1 LSGNKPIVLS
11 GVQPTGQLH
20 LGNYEGALRNW
31 ASLQDDYRMYLCI
44 VDWHSL
50 TSDYNDVKGLQDRIF
65 QTVVDFLC
73 SGLDPEKVS
82 IFVQSDVKEH
92 AELHLLFSMITPTP
106 WLERV
111 PSYKEKSDSLGLDS
125 YGFLGYPLLQAAD
138 ILLYKADFVPV
149 GKDQLPHIELTREVA
164 RRFNNLYGNVF
175 PEPDGLL
182 SKFPA
187 IPGTDGRKMSKSYN
201 NDIKLA
207 DSSEE
212 TAKKIKK
219 MVTDPQKVYKGDPG
233 RPEIC
238 PVFTLHQVYTDKK
251 DVEIIYKTCKSGE
264 LGCAEDKKHLTEN
277 MNKSLEKLRNKR
289 KELEANKDYVLSVL
303 DRGAVEARERAA
315 ATIADVREAMN
326 LVRSHVRV

>member
-1 LSGNKPIVLS
+1 MSENKPIILS

-50 TSDYNDVKGLQDRIF
+50 TSDFDDVKGMQDRIF
-65 QTVVDFLC
+65 QTTVDFLC

-92 AELHLLFSMITPTP
+92 AELHLLLSMIIPTP

-138 ILLYKADFVPV
+138 ILLYKANFVPV

-164 RRFNNLYGNVF
+164 RRFNNLYGEVF
-175 PEPDGLL
+175 PEPEGLL

-187 IPGTDGRKMSKSYN
+187 IPGVDGRKMSKSYG

-207 DSSEE
+207 DSEE
-212 TAKKIKK
+212 DTAKKLKK
-219 MVTDPQKVYKGDPG
+219 MITDPKKIYKGDPG

-238 PVFTLHQVYTDKK
+238 PVFALHEVYSNNTA
-251 DVEIIYKTCKSGE
+251 EIAKNCRSGA
-264 LGCAEDKKHLTEN
+264 LGCVDCKKNLSENLNSSLAE
-277 MNKSLEKLRNKR
+277 LRIKR
-289 KELEANKDYVLSVL
+289 KELENNAGYVLNIL
-303 DRGAVEARERAA
+303 EKGASEAREKAL
-315 ATIADVREAMN
+315 ATMSQVRKAMN
-326 LVRSHVRV
+326 LERVYA

>member
-1 LSGNKPIVLS
+1 
-11 GVQPTGQLH
+11 
-20 LGNYEGALRNW
+20 
-31 ASLQDDYRMYLCI
+31 MYLCI

-50 TSDYNDVKGLQDRIF
+50 TSDFEDVNGLQDRIF
-65 QTVVDFLC
+65 ETLLDFLC

-92 AELHLLFSMITPTP
+92 AELHLLFSMIIPTP

-138 ILLYKADFVPV
+138 ILLYKADYVPV

-164 RRFNNLYGNVF
+164 RRFNNLYGDVF

-182 SKFPA
+182 SKFPS

-207 DSSEE
+207 DSPEE
-212 TAKKIKK
+212 TAKKLKK
-219 MVTDPQKVYKGDPG
+219 MITDPKKIYKGDPG

-238 PVFTLHQVYTDKK
+238 PVFALHEVYTTTKN
-251 DVEIIYKTCKSGE
+251 VEKIRETCKSGD
-264 LGCAEDKKHLTEN
+264 LGCVDCKKNLAEN
-277 MNKSLEKLRNKR
+277 INFSFNNLRSKR
-289 KELEANKDYVLSVL
+289 KELEKNRDYVLNVL
-303 DRGAVEARERAA
+303 ERGATEARERAT
-315 ATIADVREAMN
+315 ATMLEVRKSMN
-326 LVRSHVRV
+326 LVRAYA

>member
-1 LSGNKPIVLS
+1 LTKSKPVILS

-31 ASLQDDYRMYLCI
+31 AGLQDSYRMYLCI

-50 TSDYNDVKGLQDRIF
+50 TSDFNDVKGLQDRIF
-65 QTVVDFLC
+65 ETTLDFLA
-73 SGLDPEKVS
+73 SGLDPEKVT
-82 IFVQSDVKEH
+82 IFIQSDVKEH
-92 AELHLLFSMITPTP
+92 AELHLLLSMIVPTP

-111 PSYKEKSDSLGLDS
+111 PSYKEKSESLGLDS

-138 ILLYKADFVPV
+138 ILLYRADFVPV

-175 PEPDGLL
+175 PEPEGLL

-187 IPGTDGRKMSKSYN
+187 IPGTDGRKMSKSYE

-207 DSSEE
+207 DSPEV

-219 MVTDPQKVYKGDPG
+219 MITDPQKIYKGDPG

-238 PVFTLHQVYTDKK
+238 PVFTLHEVYSSKG
-251 DVEIIYKTCKSGE
+251 EIDIIDKTCRTGE
-264 LGCAEDKKHLTEN
+264 LGCADDKKHLIKN
-277 MNKSLEKLRNKR
+277 LNASLEKLRIRR
-289 KELEANKDYVLSVL
+289 KELESDRDYVLNIL
-303 DRGAVEARERAA
+303 DKGAAEARKRAEE
-315 ATIADVREAMN
+315 TMRKVKQSMN
-326 LVRSHVRV
+326 LVRSNG

>member
-1 LSGNKPIVLS
+1 MNREKPIVLS

-31 ASLQDDYRMYLCI
+31 VSLQDDYRMYLCV

-50 TSDYNDVKGLQDRIF
+50 TSDFNDVKGLQDRIF
-65 QTVVDFLC
+65 QTMLDFLC

-111 PSYKEKSDSLGLDS
+111 PSYKEKADLLGLDS

-138 ILLYKADFVPV
+138 ILLYKADYVPV

-164 RRFNNLYGNVF
+164 RRFNNLYGDVF

-182 SKFPA
+182 SKFPL

-207 DSSEE
+207 DSPGE
-212 TAKKIKK
+212 TAKKLKK
-219 MVTDPQKVYKGDPG
+219 MITDPKKIYKGDPG

-238 PVFTLHQVYTDKK
+238 PVFAMHEVYTITRNVNKIS
-251 DVEIIYKTCKSGE
+251 ETCKSGD
-264 LGCAEDKKHLTEN
+264 LGCVDCKTNLAEN
-277 MNKSLEKLRNKR
+277 MNTSFNNLRNKR
-289 KELEANKDYVLSVL
+289 KELEKNRDYVLNVL
-303 DRGAVEARERAA
+303 ERGAAEAREKAA
-315 ATIADVREAMN
+315 ATMSEVRKSMK
-326 LVRSHVRV
+326 LVRSYG

>member
-1 LSGNKPIVLS
+1 LSENKPIILS

-31 ASLQDDYRMYLCI
+31 VSLQDDYRMYLCI

-50 TSDYNDVKGLQDRIF
+50 TSDFDDVKGMQERIF
-65 QTVVDFLC
+65 QTTLDFLC
-73 SGLDPEKVS
+73 SGLDPDKVS

-92 AELHLLFSMITPTP
+92 AELHLLLSMIIPTP

-138 ILLYKADFVPV
+138 ILLYKANFVPV
-149 GKDQLPHIELTREVA
+149 GKDQLPHVELTREVA
-164 RRFNNLYGNVF
+164 RRFNNLYGEVF
-175 PEPDGLL
+175 PEPEGLL

-187 IPGTDGRKMSKSYN
+187 IPGVDGRKMSKSYD

-207 DSSEE
+207 DSEE
-212 TAKKIKK
+212 DTAKKLKK
-219 MVTDPQKVYKGDPG
+219 MITDPQKIYKGDPG

-238 PVFTLHQVYTDKK
+238 PVFTLHGVYSENTADIAKN
-251 DVEIIYKTCKSGE
+251 CRSGA
-264 LGCAEDKKHLTEN
+264 LGCVDCKKNLSENLNSSLAE
-277 MNKSLEKLRNKR
+277 LRIKR
-289 KELEANKDYVLSVL
+289 KELENNAGYVLNIL
-303 DRGAVEARERAA
+303 EKGALEARKRAL
-315 ATIADVREAMN
+315 ATMAQVRKAMN
-326 LVRSHVRV
+326 LERAYA

>member
-1 LSGNKPIVLS
+1 LSENKPIILS

-31 ASLQDDYRMYLCI
+31 VSLQDKYRMYLCI

-50 TSDYNDVKGLQDRIF
+50 TSDFDDIKGMQDRIF
-65 QTVVDFLC
+65 QTTVDFLC

-92 AELHLLFSMITPTP
+92 AELHLLLSMIIPTP

-164 RRFNNLYGNVF
+164 RRFNNLYGEVF
-175 PEPDGLL
+175 PEPEGLL
-182 SKFPA
+182 SRFPA
-187 IPGTDGRKMSKSYN
+187 IPGVDGRKMSKSYS

-207 DSSEE
+207 DSEE
-212 TAKKIKK
+212 DTAKKLKK
-219 MVTDPQKVYKGDPG
+219 MITDPKKIYKGDPG

-238 PVFTLHQVYTDKK
+238 PVFTLHEVYTDGTG
-251 DVEIIYKTCKSGE
+251 EIREKCKSGE
-264 LGCAEDKKHLTEN
+264 LGCVDCKKNLSEN
-277 MNKSLEKLRNKR
+277 LNSSLSNLRIKR
-289 KELEANKDYVLSVL
+289 KELENNADYVLNIL
-303 DRGAVEARERAA
+303 EKGAAEARDKAL
-315 ATIADVREAMN
+315 ATMSHVRKAMN
-326 LVRSHVRV
+326 LVRTYA